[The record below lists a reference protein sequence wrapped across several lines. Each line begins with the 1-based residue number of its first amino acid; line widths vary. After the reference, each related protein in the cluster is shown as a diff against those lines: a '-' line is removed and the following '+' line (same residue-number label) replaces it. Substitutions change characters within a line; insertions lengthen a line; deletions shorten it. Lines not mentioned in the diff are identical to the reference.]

1 MGLVEVEA
9 VEPIEAQIEVTVVE
23 AGEEWFEVEIMIV
36 EVEETVATIEV
47 VTEGVISIRID
58 KIKIETKIKKK

>member
-23 AGEEWFEVEIMIV
+23 AEEEWFEVEIMIV

-47 VTEGVISIRID
+47 VTEEVISIRID